1 MDEKGSVQKQSLP
14 YLKKQKPPT
23 LDCVGGFCL
32 SNVLMRVRSLLFGL
46 NLFLH
51 VYSLAVPI
59 LEFILKESKSL
70 TRRYL
75 ES

>member
-1 MDEKGSVQKQSLP
+1 MKGFCSQTKSPVLE
-14 YLKKQKPPT
+14 KQKPPT

-51 VYSLAVPI
+51 VYSLTVPI